1 MTSSIETLTF
11 ATNKLRTILDQVDEL
26 SSLGSL
32 DEEPKKI
39 VGFAKTYLLHLSNRI
54 HTISQIEFL
63 RESLSNQMYYVDK
76 NIKQL
81 SIPDSPTKAT
91 DPRKRNLEQGE
102 IESDTLK
109 VERRGFSKSIYEVEP
124 KYLLPHDLKSIDV
137 RKIRS
142 YHIFIH
148 RKFNLN
154 PNVLKE
160 IPNEYKDSVYNK
172 NGIKLFFIKTSDR
185 GIRPYKFHEYY
196 VGQNGF
202 LYMYLK
208 EIDCLVPAIYDNN
221 FHKWK

>member
-1 MTSSIETLTF
+1 MTTAIETITV
-11 ATNKLRTILDQVDEL
+11 ASNKLQAILSQVDEL
-26 SSLGSL
+26 SLLEFL
-32 DEEPKKI
+32 DEESKKI
-39 VGFAKTYLLHLSNRI
+39 VSFAKTYLLHLSTRI

-63 RESLSNQMYYVDK
+63 KESLSNHMYCVDQ
-76 NIKQL
+76 NIQQL
-81 SIPDSPTKAT
+81 SIPSSPLKTT
-91 DPRKRNLEQGE
+91 DPRKRI
-102 IESDTLK
+102 IEHEDQVSDTQK
-109 VERRGFSKSIYEVEP
+109 VERRGFSKSVYDIEP
-124 KYLLPHDLKSIDV
+124 KYLLPRDLMSIDV

-142 YHIFIH
+142 HHIFIH

-160 IPNEYKDSVYNK
+160 IPDEYKDSVYSK
-172 NGIKLFFIKTSDR
+172 NGVKLFFIKTADR
-185 GIRPYKFHEYY
+185 GIRPYKFHAYY